1 MERMSVIR
9 SRSDVDEVGDDF
21 GEENG
26 EENDTCLGMIVKVW
40 SAEIN

>member
-1 MERMSVIR
+1 MSVIR
-9 SRSDVDEVGDDF
+9 KRSDVDEVGDDF
-21 GEENG
+21 GEESG